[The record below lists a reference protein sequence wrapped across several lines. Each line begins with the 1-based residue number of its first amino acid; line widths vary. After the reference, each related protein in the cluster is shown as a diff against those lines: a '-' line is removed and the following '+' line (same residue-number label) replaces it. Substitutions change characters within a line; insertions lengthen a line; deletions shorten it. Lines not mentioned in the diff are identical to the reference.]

1 MRSPS
6 ANALIFFQ
14 FKAKFFGSLTQ
25 GTGSHGDLTRG
36 QARCEVLIY
45 ENTKL
50 YVPTGTLELYK
61 NADCWKKYIT
71 RRNLV
76 RQEMCYNLKSSMH

>member
-14 FKAKFFGSLTQ
+14 FKAKFFLEPH
-25 GTGSHGDLTRG
+25 TGDRHAVLTRG

>member
-14 FKAKFFGSLTQ
+14 FKAKFFWEPH
-25 GTGSHGDLTRG
+25 TGYRLTRG

>member
-1 MRSPS
+1 MPASATAALATALPTPAAKVIRPS
-6 ANALIFFQ
+6 
-14 FKAKFFGSLTQ
+14 
-25 GTGSHGDLTRG
+25 RG